1 MKQASK
7 KEDTKQRILDEAL
20 RLFSQSGY
28 DAVSV
33 ERIASAVGIKAPSL
47 YKHFKSKQEIF
58 DAIVAETYR
67 RYDTFTDGI
76 DVHVSESKVDEK
88 VFDGI
93 SEEMLAKK
101 VRHLIEYSL
110 HDEYVSRFRRMM
122 TIEQFRNAE
131 FAAMYSERLVR
142 YHAGLFRALI
152 KSGTLIGE
160 DPDTL
165 ALEYVAPVVLMVE
178 VCDRQPEREAECLK
192 RLEAH
197 VRNFYRTYSPHMVKT
212 AEKRGGNCRNNRN
225 ADS

>member
-76 DVHVSESKVDEK
+76 DVHVSESKADEK
-88 VFDGI
+88 VFEQI
-93 SEEMLAKK
+93 SEDMLVQK
-101 VRHLIEYSL
+101 VQQLIGYSL

-122 TIEQFRNAE
+122 TIEQFRNAD
-131 FAAMYSERLVR
+131 FAEMYTERYVER
-142 YHAGLFRALI
+142 TI
-152 KSGTLIGE
+152 IGE
-160 DPDTL
+160 DPETL
-165 ALEYVAPVVLMVE
+165 ALEYVAPVILMVE
-178 VCDRQPEREAECLK
+178 ICDRQPDKEKECMK
-192 RLEAH
+192 RLELH
-197 VRNFYRTYSPHMVKT
+197 VRNFFRTYSPQKVDLS
-212 AEKRGGNCRNNRN
+212 EKRGDKNDG
-225 ADS
+225 